1 MKKIVILLVFLAVLI
16 MGVFN
21 VHAKSEN
28 SAVVIN
34 DVNDVGGC
42 FLAIANEV
50 GTITNFIITDNI
62 HMVETNSKNNNTLLT
77 CHGQLPKDQAPKRTI
92 HLNSENTNPRLICYT
107 SFGPT
112 SNWKSII
119 TPSGHVKLTCHY
131 KDTTE

>member
-28 SAVVIN
+28 SAVIIN
-34 DVNDVGGC
+34 DVWCGLVMP
-42 FLAIANEV
+42 NEDGNLNQLFTLESHIV
-50 GTITNFIITDNI
+50 K
-62 HMVETNSKNNNTLLT
+62 TNSKNNNVLLT
-77 CHGQLPKDQAPKRTI
+77 CRGQVPEVHFVPKSTT
-92 HLNSENTNPRLICYT
+92 HLNHDNTGFMCYT
-107 SFGPT
+107 SYGKT
-112 SNWKSII
+112 SNWKLII